1 MGMDGVDRRIAQLG
15 GRQHGVVARWQLD
28 AVGIGRGAVERRIAR
43 GTLHRVHQGV
53 YAVGHKSLTREGR
66 LLAAVIACG
75 PEAALSHRSAG
86 QLWRVLPHAG
96 ILPEITRPPS
106 ARERPGIRVH
116 RSTIAADE
124 RDVID
129 GIPVTSIHRTLLDL
143 AGLLDRR
150 RLERALNEAEVRRL
164 TDRLS
169 IPQLLARHPRRRGAA
184 TLRELLAEKRHVDI
198 SRNDFEE
205 LFLALVV
212 RSGLPRPRMNASLWI
227 RGRFFEP
234 DCLWREQRLMV
245 ELDGREVHATD
256 EAFEDDRERDRILLA
271 EGWRTAR
278 VTWRQLLHQP
288 DEVVA
293 DLRQALGR

>member
-1 MGMDGVDRRIAQLG
+1 MDRRIAGLA

-28 AVGIGRGAVERRIAR
+28 GLGIGRGAVERRIAR
-43 GTLHRVHQGV
+43 GTLHRVHPGV

-66 LLAAVIACG
+66 LLAAVIAYG

-86 QLWRVLPHAG
+86 QLWRVLPQAG
-96 ILPEITRPPS
+96 ILPEVTRPAS
-106 ARERPGIRVH
+106 ARDRPGIRVH

-124 RDVID
+124 RDEID

-143 AGLLDRR
+143 AATLNRR
-150 RLERALNEAEVRRL
+150 QLERALNEAEVRRL

-169 IPQLLARHPRRRGAA
+169 IPQLLERHPRRRGATA
-184 TLRELLAEKRHVDI
+184 LRELLAAKRHVDFT
-198 SRNDFEE
+198 RNDFEE
-205 LFLALVV
+205 LFLALVQS
-212 RSGLPRPRMNASLWI
+212 SGLPRPRMNASLWI

-278 VTWRQLLHQP
+278 VTWRQLRDQP
-288 DEVVA
+288 NEVVA

>member
-1 MGMDGVDRRIAQLG
+1 
-15 GRQHGVVARWQLD
+15 
-28 AVGIGRGAVERRIAR
+28 
-43 GTLHRVHQGV
+43 
-53 YAVGHKSLTREGR
+53 
-66 LLAAVIACG
+66 
-75 PEAALSHRSAG
+75 
-86 QLWRVLPHAG
+86 
-96 ILPEITRPPS
+96 
-106 ARERPGIRVH
+106 
-116 RSTIAADE
+116 
-124 RDVID
+124 
-129 GIPVTSIHRTLLDL
+129 LLDL
-143 AGLLDRR
+143 AGVLNRR
-150 RLERALNEAEVRRL
+150 RLERALNEAEVRGL

-169 IPQLLARHPRRRGAA
+169 IPQLLERHPRRRGAA
-184 TLRELLAEKRHVDI
+184 TLRELLAAKRHVDI

-205 LFLALVV
+205 LFLALVE

-278 VTWRQLLHQP
+278 VTWRQLRDQP

>member
-1 MGMDGVDRRIAQLG
+1 V
-15 GRQHGVVARWQLD
+15 
-28 AVGIGRGAVERRIAR
+28 
-43 GTLHRVHQGV
+43 
-53 YAVGHKSLTREGR
+53 
-66 LLAAVIACG
+66 
-75 PEAALSHRSAG
+75 
-86 QLWRVLPHAG
+86 
-96 ILPEITRPPS
+96 TRPTRS
-106 ARERPGIRVH
+106 DARPGIVCH
-116 RSTIAADE
+116 RSRIPPDE
-124 RDVID
+124 RSVID

-143 AGLLDRR
+143 AGVLNRR

-169 IPQLLARHPRRRGAA
+169 IPELLARHPRRRGAA
-184 TLRELLAEKRHVDI
+184 TLRELLAAKRHVDI

-205 LFLALVV
+205 LFLALVE

-256 EAFEDDRERDRILLA
+256 QAFEDDRERDRILLA

-278 VTWRQLLHQP
+278 VTWRQLRDQP

-293 DLRQALGR
+293 DLRQALKRPLPFNPWTGSSSSTS

>member
-1 MGMDGVDRRIAQLG
+1 MGPGTDRLIADLAG
-15 GRQHGVVARWQLD
+15 NQHGLAARRQLLSRGVSRGSITARIERGQIH
-28 AVGIGRGAVERRIAR
+28 AV
-43 GTLHRVHQGV
+43 HRGV
-53 YAVGHKSLTREGR
+53 YAIGHRLLTREGR
-66 LLAAVIACG
+66 WMAAVLACG
-75 PEAALSHRSAG
+75 PAAVLSHRTAG
-86 QLWRVLPHAG
+86 QLWGVLPRSQVVPEVTRPGKFRPRAG
-96 ILPEITRPPS
+96 IQC
-106 ARERPGIRVH
+106 H
-116 RSTIAADE
+116 QSTIPADE
-124 RDVID
+124 RDEIN

-143 AGLLDRR
+143 AGVVNRR

-169 IPQLLARHPRRRGAA
+169 IPQLIERHPRRHGAA
-184 TLRELLAEKRHVDI
+184 TLRELLAAKRYVDI

-205 LFLALVV
+205 LFLALVD

-234 DCLWREQRLMV
+234 DCLWREHRLMV
-245 ELDGREVHATD
+245 ELDGRGVHATD
-256 EAFEDDRERDRILLA
+256 TAFEEDRERDRILLA

-278 VTWRQLLHQP
+278 VTWRQLRDQP